1 MIKYEE
7 FELTII
13 FDKIKKHLQVNNVTD
28 NAYHNNEHILNV
40 FNHCMFLFDI
50 YKDQYNLTIY
60 DKLVLGV
67 AALFHDFG
75 HSGGKLSDDK
85 NIEISL
91 IELKK
96 YLKNINKLYLY
107 KDVEKIIVATE
118 YPHKKIKLNMLQK
131 IIMDAD
137 IIGNILPG
145 WEKGVTNLAKEYG
158 KTVKEFIDI
167 EISFL
172 NNLVFNLEFCNNL
185 LSENRE
191 DIIKKVQK
199 I

>member
-13 FDKIKKHLQVNNVTD
+13 FDKIKKYLQVNNITD

-50 YKDQYNLTIY
+50 YKNQYNLTIY

-75 HSGGKLSDDK
+75 HSGGKLSDDR

-118 YPHKKIKLNMLQK
+118 YPHKEIKLNMLQK

-137 IIGNILPG
+137 IIGSILPG
-145 WEKGVTNLAKEYG
+145 WEKVVTNLAKEYN
-158 KTVKEFIDI
+158 KTIKEFIDI

-185 LSENRE
+185 LAENRG